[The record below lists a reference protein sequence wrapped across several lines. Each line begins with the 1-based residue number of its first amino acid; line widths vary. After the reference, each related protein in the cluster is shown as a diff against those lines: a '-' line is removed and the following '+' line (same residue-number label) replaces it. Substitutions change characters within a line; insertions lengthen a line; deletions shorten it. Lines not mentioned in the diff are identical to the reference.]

1 MHLKNATKE
10 IKADWHSA
18 SEHLKG
24 DERYVAQAKARLSDR
39 RAAHAEELAD
49 LRKQHAAAEA
59 ALQADHKA
67 EKAVLANT
75 QRYYAKKF
83 VKRLLRAAGDDLKA
97 VGKFLKVYLWQ
108 WPMLLAALPFIAGA
122 ALFVTLATFSVS
134 SGREFFRYCVYD

>member
-1 MHLKNATKE
+1 MHLKNAAKE

-59 ALQADHKA
+59 ALKADHKA
-67 EKAVLANT
+67 EKAVLANR

-83 VKRLLRAAGDDLKA
+83 VKRLLSAAGADAKA
-97 VGKFLKVYLWQ
+97 AAKALFAYTIQ
-108 WPMLLAALPFIAGA
+108 WPAALLGLLIVFVGS
-122 ALFVTLATFSVS
+122 LFFYISDGRKGFKSFWDGVS
-134 SGREFFRYCVYD
+134 R